1 MTPPR
6 KLQVFLRD
14 AAMVLVLNSVVALGL
29 TLFVVAGAP
38 QVDRALLTRVLL
50 GELIFSQAI
59 GLPIFGLIELP
70 RLTWWW
76 QRQPPL
82 PSLVLVMALAMP
94 LGYVVGGV
102 IATAVTSTPFQPM
115 LSLGPTA
122 LISGAATLV
131 TSVFAVYF
139 ILQRERLADERRRAE
154 TADLLARSARLQLL
168 QQQIE
173 PHMLFNTLAN
183 VHALID
189 EEPGRA
195 QQMLEALSG
204 MLHASMQ
211 MTEQPLV
218 SLQQEF
224 ALLAHYLKLM
234 SIRMGP
240 RLGHTLSL
248 PPELEQSMVPP
259 LTIQPLVENAVKHG
273 LAPSVRGGTVRVIA
287 RADGDRLLVEV
298 SDDGLGLQVDDPFAN
313 GRVGLVNVRK
323 RLAFAFG
330 ERASLQLRPNQ
341 PHGVIA
347 TLALPR

>member
-1 MTPPR
+1 MTPRR

-29 TLFVVAGAP
+29 TLFTVAGAP
-38 QVDRALLTRVLL
+38 QLDRALLMRVLL

-76 QRQPPL
+76 QRRPPL

-94 LGYVVGGV
+94 LGYVVGGA

-273 LAPSVRGGTVRVIA
+273 LAPSVRGGTVHVIA

>member
-1 MTPPR
+1 MTPRR

-14 AAMVLVLNSVVALGL
+14 AAMVLVLNSVVALGI
-29 TLFVVAGAP
+29 TLFSVAGAP
-38 QVDRALLTRVLL
+38 QLDRALLTRVLV

-59 GLPIFGLIELP
+59 GLTIFGLIELP

-76 QRQPPL
+76 QRRPSW
-82 PSLVLVMALAMP
+82 PSLVLVMLLAMP
-94 LGYVVGGV
+94 LGYGVGGA
-102 IATAVTSTPFQPM
+102 IASAVTSTPFALM
-115 LSLGPTA
+115 ISLGPAA
-122 LISGAATLV
+122 LISSVITLV

-139 ILQRERLADERRRAE
+139 ILQRERLADERHRAE
-154 TADLLARSARLQLL
+154 SADLLTRSARLQLL

-195 QQMLEALSG
+195 QQMLEALSE

-224 ALLAHYLKLM
+224 ALLTHYLKLM

-240 RLGHTLSL
+240 RLSHTLNL

-273 LAPSVRGGTVRVIA
+273 LAPSVRGGTVRVVA
-287 RADGDRLLVEV
+287 RADGDQLLVEV

-313 GRVGLVNVRK
+313 GRIGLVNVRK

-330 ERASLQLRPNQ
+330 ERASLQLCPNQ
-341 PHGVIA
+341 PHGVVA